1 MARKLGRRRPWAN
14 SPSRGVQDDS
24 VGRWQAGRDAQGIR
38 HSTGKEM
45 DRKLGGRLSTEGVQG
60 VGEEDDEHPEA
71 LGDHGEG
78 RPVRT
83 VQAGVS
89 GINVRCGHVAREE
102 DMTASS

>member
-14 SPSRGVQDDS
+14 SPSRGVQDNS

-38 HSTGKEM
+38 
-45 DRKLGGRLSTEGVQG
+45 KLGGRLSTEGVQD
-60 VGEEDDEHPEA
+60 VGEDDEHPEA

-78 RPVRT
+78 LPVRT

-89 GINVRCGHVAREE
+89 GTNVRCGHVARED